1 VSTALDA
8 SPVDSATA
16 SEPVPRPGK
25 LSRRS
30 PLALSA
36 KKAPVTPLAG
46 SVHIQGEWWTLRVR
60 IDGSHQR
67 ITLGKVAEMSEAHA
81 REKGAAWRERMAR
94 ERRGVA
100 PSTSARGPT
109 FQDVARRWTS
119 GELARDFPDHV
130 KAKRT
135 AERDVQRLDR
145 YVYPIAG
152 RLPIV
157 DFTIDHAEAVMKALP
172 ANRVRTPA
180 TRRHVAQL
188 MHRILGIA
196 VIPLRLIKVNPLPK
210 GFMPKVGPSKAKGY
224 LYPADDARLPA
235 CVDVPLDWRFWYGF
249 LDREGPRTSE
259 AESFTWGDFDLERG
273 AVKLDENK
281 TDDPRAW
288 ALSPGVVAALHA
300 MRARRKAAG
309 VPVGSNDPVFILR
322 TDGKKYDPAKL
333 FREHLRIAGINRPE
347 LFERSASRMHIRRHD
362 LRATFVTLN
371 LAAGRTETWIA
382 DRTGHK
388 SSDMINKYRRA
399 ARTAEELN
407 LGELAPLDAAIPEL
421 AEVPA
426 SSGGSSSTS
435 SGDPAD
441 ASGTEDATCSYG
453 CAYAELD
460 AANRE
465 VDPSETAENSD
476 VSPPSGATLNPLI
489 MVRIHAPEQGDLRD
503 VPASGRRAGHATERW
518 PIESRRLGRM

>member
-1 VSTALDA
+1 
-8 SPVDSATA
+8 
-16 SEPVPRPGK
+16 
-25 LSRRS
+25 
-30 PLALSA
+30 
-36 KKAPVTPLAG
+36 
-46 SVHIQGEWWTLRVR
+46 
-60 IDGSHQR
+60 
-67 ITLGKVAEMSEAHA
+67 MSEARA
-81 REKGAAWRERMAR
+81 EEKGAAWRERMAR
-94 ERRGVA
+94 ERRGAA
-100 PSTSARGPT
+100 PSTPARGPT
-109 FQDVARRWTS
+109 LQDVGRRWTS
-119 GELARDFPDHV
+119 GELARDFPDHI

-152 RLPIV
+152 HLPIV

-172 ANRVRTPA
+172 PNRVRTPA

-196 VIPLRLIKVNPLPK
+196 VFPLRLIKVNPLPK

-224 LYPADDARLPA
+224 LYPADDARLLA

-288 ALSPGVVAALHA
+288 ALSRGVVAALRA
-300 MRARRKAAG
+300 MRTRRKAAG
-309 VPVGSNDPVFILR
+309 VPVGPDDPVFILR

-333 FREHLRIAGINRPE
+333 FREHSRIAGIDRPE

-421 AEVPA
+421 AHAPDTN
-426 SSGGSSSTS
+426 GGSSPTS
-435 SGDPAD
+435 NGDPVD
-441 ASGTEDATCSYG
+441 ASGTEAWGGRRRRT
-453 CAYAELD
+453 
-460 AANRE
+460 RR
-465 VDPSETAENSD
+465 VSD
-476 VSPPSGATLNPLI
+476 VLPF
-489 MVRIHAPEQGDLRD
+489 
-503 VPASGRRAGHATERW
+503 ER
-518 PIESRRLGRM
+518 G